1 MIYGYMQDRMH
12 EGQFGSRSRTGLMK
26 ERADAGQ
33 FGQDWADGGQD

>member
-1 MIYGYMQDRMH
+1 MLD
-12 EGQFGSRSRTGLMK
+12 SLDRTGLMK